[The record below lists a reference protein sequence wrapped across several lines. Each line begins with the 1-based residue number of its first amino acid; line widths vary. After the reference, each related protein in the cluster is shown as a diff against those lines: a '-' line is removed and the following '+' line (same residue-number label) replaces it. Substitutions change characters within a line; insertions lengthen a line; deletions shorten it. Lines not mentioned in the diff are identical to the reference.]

1 MNSNTSAF
9 WYRPLWQ
16 RLLPTSVAMILILF
30 TYFYFYWQPIALQL
44 AKLEHEIH
52 DLDAQSR
59 HMQITHQQL
68 PSLEQLNSQIV
79 ALKHKVNS
87 SQRDPSEFI
96 THLQQT
102 VTRTN
107 VVLNRL
113 QPSTNTET
121 QKKSYTIEVQGDYP
135 QLYRFIHAL
144 ISPPTHQIGLLSGA
158 SFTPHNGQL
167 AATLTISFITDD
179 KNNAQ

>member
-52 DLDAQSR
+52 DLDAQSQY
-59 HMQITHQQL
+59 MQITHQQL
-68 PSLEQLNSQIV
+68 PSLELLNSQIV

-102 VTRTN
+102 VTRTS

-135 QLYRFIHAL
+135 QLYRFIHTL